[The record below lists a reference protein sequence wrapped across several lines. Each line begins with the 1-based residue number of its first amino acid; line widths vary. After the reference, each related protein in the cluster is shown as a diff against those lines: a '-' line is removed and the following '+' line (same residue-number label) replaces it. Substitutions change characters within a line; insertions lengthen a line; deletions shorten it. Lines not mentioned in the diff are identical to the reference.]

1 MQHRS
6 LLVVVAVMVGTV
18 RPALAQQGIGL
29 VGGYSSATTE
39 FSPSGTVN
47 PTSVSGFAAGLSLAS
62 QIAPHL
68 AFAPELLYVQKGYRQ
83 STSTTTSFRRRSS
96 YIELPLLFR
105 MSSGTPNV
113 RLLLL
118 AGPSVAVKVACTDEV
133 TALGTTDERDCVN
146 GDGSS
151 AIKTIDA
158 GVMVGAGVGL
168 RRVSLTARYDI
179 GLANE
184 ASSTTA
190 SFTSKHRTLLVMIGL
205 ALGH

>member
-1 MQHRS
+1 
-6 LLVVVAVMVGTV
+6 
-18 RPALAQQGIGL
+18 
-29 VGGYSSATTE
+29 
-39 FSPSGTVN
+39 
-47 PTSVSGFAAGLSLAS
+47 
-62 QIAPHL
+62 
-68 AFAPELLYVQKGYRQ
+68 
-83 STSTTTSFRRRSS
+83 
-96 YIELPLLFR
+96 

-179 GLANE
+179 DWPTKRAALPP
-184 ASSTTA
+184 ASPASTA
-190 SFTSKHRTLLVMIGL
+190 PCWS
-205 ALGH
+205 